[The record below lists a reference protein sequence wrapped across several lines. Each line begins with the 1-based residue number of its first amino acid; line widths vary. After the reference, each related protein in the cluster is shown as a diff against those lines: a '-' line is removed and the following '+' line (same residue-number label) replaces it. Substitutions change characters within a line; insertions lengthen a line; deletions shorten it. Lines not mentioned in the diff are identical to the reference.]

1 MKKDTKQKILQ
12 AAIKVFSRK
21 GFRGATVREIVSEAD
36 AHNLNSVVYYFGS
49 KEELYKAVLEFM
61 FEDAQKFLPD
71 EPLPDAIKAGPTDKL
86 KVFIRTYLKVI
97 YVIDTELDAD
107 LATIFSKEIAN
118 PSPFLDAMVKRYI
131 APANEE
137 LNKIIKEIIGKK
149 TSSAVLRECE
159 SSILGQI
166 YYHLLAWPLIIRCY
180 PNHPSPHSQI
190 NRQAD
195 HITRFSLG
203 GLSRIGADK
212 QDKR

>member
-1 MKKDTKQKILQ
+1 MKKDTKQKILN

-21 GFRGATVREIVSEAD
+21 GFRGATVREIVSEAG

-71 EPLPDAIKAGPTDKL
+71 EPQPGTIEVAPEDKL
-86 KVFIRTYLKVI
+86 RVFILTFLKII

-107 LATIFSKEIAN
+107 LASIFSKEIAN
-118 PSPFLDAMVKRYI
+118 PSPFLDEMVKRYL

-137 LNKIIKEIIGKK
+137 LNEIIGEIIGEK
-149 TSSAVLRECE
+149 SSRSVLRDCE
-159 SSILGQI
+159 ASIMGQI
-166 YYHLLAWPLIIRCY
+166 YYHLLAWPLISRCY
-180 PNHPSPHSQI
+180 PGHPTPDS
-190 NRQAD
+190 RLDKLAD

-203 GLSRIGADK
+203 GLAKIRADK
-212 QDKR
+212 